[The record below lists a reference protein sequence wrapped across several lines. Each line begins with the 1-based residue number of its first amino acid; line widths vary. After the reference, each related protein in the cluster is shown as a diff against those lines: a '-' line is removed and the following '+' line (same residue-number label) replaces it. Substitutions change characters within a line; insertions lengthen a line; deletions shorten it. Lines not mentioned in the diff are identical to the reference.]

1 MLIVIEQVCLL
12 LTFAAVG
19 YLLSKTKLANA
30 DHSKLLSVLCLYIF
44 LPSKVFNT
52 FATRF
57 TTTYLMQYYPLLL
70 GSAVIVTVLALIAIP
85 VSRSLTKDAYMR
97 NVYHYTLTIPNYGYI
112 GYALAEGIFGGD
124 VLMDVMMFAFPV
136 CLYTY
141 TIGYS
146 MLTGGKLSFKKL
158 INPVTIAMVLGAV
171 VGLSGISMPSAVD
184 SFLSKAAACMSP
196 VSMLLMGIVI
206 SQFPLKE
213 LLSQKAC
220 YFIILMRLLVIPCS
234 VCFVLRLLKLEMLVL
249 PTLMVLAM
257 PTSMNTIVFP
267 KLMGQDCKPGAAM
280 ACISSI
286 LCCITIPLC
295 LLLFGNG
302 VV

>member
-1 MLIVIEQVCLL
+1 MMIVIEQVCLL
-12 LTFAAVG
+12 LAFAAVG
-19 YLLSKTKLANA
+19 YLLSKTKIANA
-30 DHSKLLSVLCLYIF
+30 DHSKLLSALCLYIF

-57 TTTYLMQYYPLLL
+57 TPTYLTQYYPLLL
-70 GSAVIVTVLALIAIP
+70 GAAVIVTVLSLLAIP
-85 VSRSLTKDAYMR
+85 LSRWLTKDAYMR
-97 NVYHYTLTIPNYGYI
+97 NVYHYSLTIPNYGYI

-171 VGLSGISMPSAVD
+171 VGLSGITMPAAVD
-184 SFLSKAAACMSP
+184 SFLNKAAACMSP

-220 YFIILMRLLVIPCS
+220 YFIIFMRLLVIPCS

-257 PTSMNTIVFP
+257 PTSMNTIVFA

-295 LLLFGNG
+295 LLLFGKG
-302 VV
+302 VI

>member
-1 MLIVIEQVCLL
+1 MMIVIEQVCLL
-12 LTFAAVG
+12 LAFAAVG
-19 YLLSKTKLANA
+19 YLLSKTKIANA
-30 DHSKLLSVLCLYIF
+30 DHSKLLSALCLYIF

-57 TTTYLMQYYPLLL
+57 TPTYLTQYYPLVL
-70 GSAVIVTVLALIAIP
+70 GAAVIVTVLSLLAIP
-85 VSRSLTKDAYMR
+85 LSRWLTKNAYMR
-97 NVYHYTLTIPNYGYI
+97 NVYHYSLTIPNYGYI
-112 GYALAEGIFGGD
+112 GYALAEEIFGGD

-158 INPVTIAMVLGAV
+158 INPVTLAMVLGAV
-171 VGLSGISMPSAVD
+171 VGLSGITMPAAVD
-184 SFLSKAAACMSP
+184 SFLNKAAACMSP

-220 YFIILMRLLVIPCS
+220 YFIIFMRLLVIPCS

-249 PTLMVLAM
+249 PTMMVLAM